1 MDSSDPSS
9 ESSANANYKKKE
21 KQHTR
26 TEMASTTDIPPT
38 VGTTPTAPLLED
50 LNEETSSSSTSMSTT
65 TDSGKPSTSY
75 SFTMLGSEL
84 ASTSGSSSSTYST
97 KRPQA
102 NEAIDDTPQK
112 SNNKTQLEDGVSDA
126 AGGSGDGSDGATTTT
141 TNTDGGASDEEKKD
155 DSMFECNICL
165 DTAKDAVV
173 SMCGHLF
180 CWPCIHQWMNG
191 YRNTCPVCKSS
202 ISKEKVIPLYGR
214 GGSKED
220 PRKTVPP
227 RPAGQRTEPE
237 QPHGF
242 QSFTGD
248 GRFHMSFGIGAFPF
262 GFLTSTLHFGD
273 FRGTGANVTR
283 ENTRESE
290 EDQFLSQVFLYV
302 ALIFLFWLAMA

>member
-1 MDSSDPSS
+1 
-9 ESSANANYKKKE
+9 
-21 KQHTR
+21 
-26 TEMASTTDIPPT
+26 MASTTEIPPT
-38 VGTTPTAPLLED
+38 VDTTSSVPTLDSLSRDAPAAS
-50 LNEETSSSSTSMSTT
+50 TSSSAMTSTI
-65 TDSGKPSTSY
+65 DSGKPSTSY
-75 SFTMLGSEL
+75 AFTEPDSSKAKTATTQENGTEGPGS
-84 ASTSGSSSSTYST
+84 STSAT
-97 KRPQA
+97 
-102 NEAIDDTPQK
+102 
-112 SNNKTQLEDGVSDA
+112 SD
-126 AGGSGDGSDGATTTT
+126 DGA
-141 TNTDGGASDEEKKD
+141 GDEEKKD

-237 QPHGF
+237 HPTGF
-242 QSFTGD
+242 QGFTGD
-248 GRFHMSFGIGAFPF
+248 SFHMSFGIGAFPF
-262 GFLTSTLHFGD
+262 GFFSSTLNF
-273 FRGTGANVTR
+273 GANYAPGGGAAPR
-283 ENTRESE
+283 DNTRESD

-302 ALIFLFWLAMA
+302 ALVFLAWLAMA